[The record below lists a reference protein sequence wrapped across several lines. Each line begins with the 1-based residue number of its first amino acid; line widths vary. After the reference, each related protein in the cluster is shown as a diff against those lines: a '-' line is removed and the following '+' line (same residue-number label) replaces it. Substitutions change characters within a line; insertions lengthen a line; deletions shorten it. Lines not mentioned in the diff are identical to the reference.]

1 MRVLIVQWWRAW
13 WERAQGRPR
22 ARLVRGVAT
31 GVAVLL
37 ACAGV
42 ASPPGTPRVHAAPA
56 PAVQLAAG
64 EITLDAATGEGE
76 AAGGVR
82 LTDGR
87 TTAVAARAR
96 LARRTGLAVLSG
108 GARVVAPQGT
118 LVAREITVAFTRQTI
133 TRIVA
138 RGDATLDAQDLRL
151 QAPGITIVPAREE
164 VTADGGVALVV
175 GPDVTATGQRFVYR
189 RTAGEMVLEGDAR
202 VVTRDGSVSGTRIE
216 ADRRVRRARVR
227 GPVRAVWGQLA
238 VESQTALLDHQ
249 AQVAVFTGQV
259 RAADPHRRLTTERLV
274 VWYTHRRLLAEGPTH
289 IVVEPAP

>member
-1 MRVLIVQWWRAW
+1 ML
-13 WERAQGRPR
+13 P
-22 ARLVRGVAT
+22 VRGVTT

-37 ACAGV
+37 AFAGV
-42 ASPPGTPRVHAAPA
+42 ASQPEVLRAHAAPA
-56 PAVQLAAG
+56 PAVQLTAG
-64 EITLDAATGEGE
+64 EVTLDAATGEGE

-96 LARRTGLAVLSG
+96 LARRAGLAVLSG

-118 LVAREITVAFTRQTI
+118 LAAREITVAFTRQTI

-138 RGDATLDAQDLRL
+138 RGEAILDAQDLRL
-151 QAPGITIVPAREE
+151 RAPGITIVPAREE

-175 GPDVTATGQRFVYR
+175 PPDVTATGQRFVYR
-189 RTAGEMVLEGDAR
+189 RAAGEMVLDGDAR
-202 VVTRDGSVSGTRIE
+202 VVTRDGSVTGTRVE
-216 ADRRVRRARVR
+216 ADRRVRRARVS

-238 VESQTALLDHQ
+238 VESQMALLDHQ

-259 RAADPHRRLTTERLV
+259 RAADPHRRLATERLV